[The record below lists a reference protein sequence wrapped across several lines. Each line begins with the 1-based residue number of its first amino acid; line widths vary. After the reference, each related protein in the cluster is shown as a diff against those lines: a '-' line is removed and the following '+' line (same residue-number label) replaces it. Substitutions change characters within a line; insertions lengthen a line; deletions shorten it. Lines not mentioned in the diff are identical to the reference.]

1 MSDAPSEFDPVEKL
15 VDSFLD
21 RYRRGERPSLSE
33 YTRQHPELADQIRE
47 LFPALVV
54 VEELGS
60 IGNLAGPQSKLNT
73 SSVPLQLGEYN
84 IVREIGR
91 GGMGIVY
98 EAVQGSLGRHVAL
111 KVLPFHG
118 LMNPIHLER
127 FRREARAA
135 ARLHHT
141 NIVPVFGV
149 GEHAGI
155 HYYAMQ
161 LIHGQGLNEV
171 LQEVKRLRMHKAG
184 SPLAPNVAAN
194 VAESLLSGQLG
205 EKPATDPPVSCA
217 TAITAVAQV
226 AQPQADSPSLP
237 RPNSSQL
244 SSQPETRYFRQ
255 VAQIGVQVA
264 EALEYGHREGV
275 LHRDIKPSN
284 LLLDIHGRV
293 WVTDFGLAKTDET
306 EEVTDPGDIVGTL
319 CYMAPERFQ
328 GRADARS
335 DVYGLGITLYEMA
348 TLRAAFAD
356 TQRAQ
361 LINKV
366 THEEPPRPRKLDP
379 KIPRDLETI
388 ILKAIA
394 KEPAQRY
401 PTAAALA
408 EDLRRFV
415 ADRPIR
421 ARRTP
426 LWERLGRWCRRNP
439 AWAGLSGSVVG
450 LVLVIAIGSLI
461 SASLFRKEAD
471 KARQAE
477 RAARDKAYKALVA
490 QAQAERWS
498 GRPGRRLDS
507 LQALGE
513 AVELERSLDRDGK
526 ELLEL
531 RNETIACLT
540 LVDMRLEKTWD
551 GLPAQQYA
559 VAFDAPLQR
568 YAYSDGQGT
577 IKVCKLDERQ
587 EISSLD
593 GPGVP
598 AMALQF
604 SPDGRFLAAGYASGI
619 LVWELTERSV
629 RLRLPHAFLGF
640 DWSADSRQLVVGRQ
654 DKSIGVYALP
664 AGTEQRRLLV
674 GVAPLRLAID
684 PSGLLVAF
692 SAQAHPAVQICELTS
707 GRLVAELTA
716 KSVLEHVTWAG
727 DGRLLAAAG
736 WDRNLYVWEVRD
748 QDGRLGVHRPEL
760 VVLSG
765 HESKPVTL
773 KFNHTADILAS
784 AGWDGTIRLWDP
796 WTGKLLLTAAG
807 TWDFQFSPDDTRLA
821 STLGGG
827 KVGLWRV
834 AAGSICRALRG
845 RSWRSEYLWSV
856 DFSLDGRL
864 LASAGSQSVRLWD
877 MELGTE
883 LGRVATGQHNC
894 VLFQPD
900 GSGLIAYG
908 PAGLR
913 RWPIQLQRTT
923 TKTTGPLAVL
933 SVALPQ
939 TLHKPAPPGINTR
952 ACWGPDGASLAL
964 TDMYK
969 DEALVLS
976 LNPGSQKMRLGPHR
990 HVSFIS
996 MSPDGKWVATGHW
1009 TGSGLKI
1016 WDAREGNLV
1025 KELPSDE
1032 AVNVCFSPDGHWLV
1046 TGTTKDY
1053 SFWEVGS
1060 WRCVHRVPR
1069 DRATLSGRMAFTPD
1083 GSLLAITSSNRIV
1096 QLLDPATAEEV
1107 ATLTNPDPQMISW
1120 LCFSRDGSRL
1130 AVGAEN
1136 HVLQLWD
1143 LRRIREELAPM
1154 GLDWRQAAYPPRQP
1168 RADFL
1173 PIRLK
1178 TRTPEQYSFEA
1189 EDLPILETANCLV
1202 VKQPMAERYGPKR
1215 WSNDQQLFGATAKG
1229 DHVTLGVDV
1238 PITAHYRLD
1247 IFFTKAPDYGIVEI
1261 ALDGKLI
1268 GERFDGL
1275 NKAVVPAGKV
1285 NFGNVHLT
1293 EGIHELRFTVVDK
1306 NRDSDNY
1313 YLGIDYLELNPVD

>member
-1 MSDAPSEFDPVEKL
+1 MSDASSEFDPVEKL
-15 VDSFLD
+15 VDSFLQ

-33 YTRQHPELADQIRE
+33 YTRRHPELADQIRE

-60 IGNLAGPQSKLNT
+60 IGDLAGPAPKQHT
-73 SSVPLQLGEYN
+73 PSVPQQLGEYR

-98 EAVQGSLGRHVAL
+98 EAVQGSLGRQVAL

-118 LMNPIHLER
+118 LMNPVHLER

-141 NIVPVFGV
+141 NIVPVYGV

-161 LIHGQGLNEV
+161 FIHGQGLNDVLEEV
-171 LQEVKRLRMHKAG
+171 RRLRKNKGA
-184 SPLAPNVAAN
+184 SPPVQSVSAS
-194 VAESLLSGQLG
+194 VAESLLSGQFVG
-205 EKPATDPPVSCA
+205 KAPVVPPAACTMTGTALAQTPQEDARTAPP
-217 TAITAVAQV
+217 
-226 AQPQADSPSLP
+226 
-237 RPNSSQL
+237 PNSSQL
-244 SSQPETRYFRQ
+244 SSQPEARYFRQ

-264 EALEYGHREGV
+264 EALGYAHGEGV

-284 LLLDIHGRV
+284 LLMDIHGRV
-293 WVTDFGLAKTDET
+293 WVTDFGLAKTDES

-319 CYMAPERFQ
+319 CYMAPERLQ

-335 DVYGLGITLYEMA
+335 DVYGLGITLFEMA

-356 TQRAQ
+356 MQRGQ

-366 THEEPPRPRKLDP
+366 THEEPPRPRKLDR
-379 KIPRDLETI
+379 KIPHDLETI

-408 EDLRRFV
+408 DDLRRFV

-421 ARRTP
+421 ARRAP
-426 LWERLGRWCRRNP
+426 LWERLWRWCRRNP

-450 LVLVIAIGSLI
+450 LVLVIVVGSLI
-461 SASLFRKEAD
+461 SASLFRKEAG

-507 LQALGE
+507 LQALQE
-513 AVELERSLDRDGK
+513 AVELEHALDRDGK

-531 RNETIACLT
+531 RNEAIACLT
-540 LVDMRLEKTWD
+540 LTDMRLEKTWEAI
-551 GLPAQQYA
+551 PAGHYA

-568 YAYSDGQGT
+568 YAYSDEQGT
-577 IKVCKLDERQ
+577 IRVCKLSDGQ
-587 EISSLD
+587 EISSFD

-598 AMALQF
+598 AIELQF
-604 SPDGRFLAAGYASGI
+604 SPDSRFLAAGYSSRI
-619 LVWELTERSV
+619 QVWELLERSV
-629 RLRLPHAFLGF
+629 RMQLVDAFQGF
-640 DWSADSRQLVVGRQ
+640 DWTTDSRQLVVGRR

-664 AGTEQRRLLV
+664 AGTEQKRLAV
-674 GVAPLRLAID
+674 GRTPLRLAID

-692 SAQAHPAVQICELTS
+692 SAQTHPSVQIRELAS
-707 GRLVAELTA
+707 GRLVAELAA
-716 KSVLEHVTWAG
+716 KDLLEPVAWAG
-727 DGRLLAAAG
+727 DGRFLAAGCA
-736 WDRNLYVWEVRD
+736 DRNLYVWEVRA
-748 QDGRLGVHRPEL
+748 QHGRLSLPRSEP
-760 VVLSG
+760 VVLHG
-765 HESKPVTL
+765 HESKPITV
-773 KFNHTADILAS
+773 KFNHAADVLAS

-796 WTGKLLLTAAG
+796 WTGKQLLTAPAA
-807 TWDFQFSPDDTRLA
+807 WVFQFSPGDTRLV

-827 KVGLWRV
+827 KVGLWQV
-834 AAGSICRALRG
+834 VAGSVCRALRG
-845 RSWRSEYLWSV
+845 RSWRSDLLWGV
-856 DFSLDGRL
+856 DFSPDGRL
-864 LASAGSQSVRLWD
+864 LASAGNQGVRLWD
-877 MELGTE
+877 VELGTE
-883 LGRVATGQHNC
+883 LGRLATGQHEC

-900 GSGLIAYG
+900 SSGLIAYG
-908 PAGLR
+908 PVGLR
-913 RWPIQLQRTT
+913 RWPIQLQRMT
-923 TKTTGPLAVL
+923 TKTTGPLVVWSAA
-933 SVALPQ
+933 SPQ
-939 TLHKPAPPGINTR
+939 TLHKPAPPGKNTR

-964 TDMYK
+964 TDMFK
-969 DEALVLS
+969 HEALVLN
-976 LNPGSQKMRLGPHR
+976 LNPGGQKLRLGPHP

-1009 TGSGLKI
+1009 KGAGMKV
-1016 WDAREGNLV
+1016 WNAREGKPV
-1025 KELPSDE
+1025 KDFPAAE

-1046 TGTTKDY
+1046 AGTATEY

-1069 DRATLSGRMAFTPD
+1069 NRATLPGRMAFSPD
-1083 GSLLAITSSNRIV
+1083 GALLAITSSNQIV
-1096 QLLDPATAEEV
+1096 QLLDPVTAEEV
-1107 ATLTNPDPQMISW
+1107 ATLASPDSLLISW

-1130 AVGAEN
+1130 AVAAEN
-1136 HVLQLWD
+1136 QGVQLWD
-1143 LRRIREELAPM
+1143 LRRIREELATI
-1154 GLDWRQAAYPPRQP
+1154 GLDWRQAAYSPPKP
-1168 RADFL
+1168 RADLL
-1173 PIRLK
+1173 PIELK
-1178 TRTPEQYSFEA
+1178 TQIPEQYRFEA
-1189 EDLPILETANCLV
+1189 EDLPILEAANCLLIR
-1202 VKQPMAERYGPKR
+1202 QPMRDRYGPKR
-1215 WSNDQQLFGATAKG
+1215 WSNDQQLFGAAAKG

-1247 IFFTKAPDYGIVEI
+1247 IFFTKASDYGIVEI
-1261 ALDGKLI
+1261 ALDGKPV
-1268 GERFDGL
+1268 GERFDGF
-1275 NKAVVPAGKV
+1275 NKAVVPSGKV
-1285 NFGNVHLT
+1285 SFGNVHLT
-1293 EGIHELRFTVVDK
+1293 EGVHELRFTAVEK
-1306 NRDSDNY
+1306 NGESSNY
-1313 YLGIDYLELNPVD
+1313 FLGIDCLELKPVD